1 MSLLSNI
8 QDTLKAL
15 NDCVEKSAEEIRKA
29 KADAQEVRQQL
40 LRSESSGR
48 YIRDD
53 QRLILSAPEI
63 LIGDL
68 TPNGEL
74 NTNDGHSVVIVRGNT
89 VRIEGAGNAD
99 NGIGSVITRA
109 SSIQQIAV
117 DPGADGSENVVK
129 FISEIVSKGRSIAL
143 DSENAPS
150 DAFARNAGAKVGITI
165 ASDSGVSISAH
176 KEVEADLKS
185 IDDKL
190 KTLEEKKSGI
200 KSSLSDLKSTLNLYS
215 KELQKVLDK
224 DDKIP
229 ADLDELRS
237 DLTSQYRCTMA
248 LEYYMPKIALAYDMY
263 YSALSNLAEVCRTI
277 KALKETKAELNK
289 VKGDFKTK
297 PNGNAI
303 NIESETINLISR
315 DGDGNIRAD
324 QGSRIHLQAQNITLE
339 SKDAKGALDP
349 KSHVKVAAQDIQLT
363 TANPKIDYD
372 AKTAEMPA
380 VGKVTVTSKEITL
393 EGVDYDEQ
401 KIDKPEEKEI
411 TEKALTKEGKI
422 LLRAESISSQS
433 TDTEGKATGKI
444 EINAKAVEVKS
455 FDVDKEKRTDT
466 ALAAGSTTVI
476 VSEKMLVG
484 SRDQQAKS
492 KQLQVAS
499 EKVAILAKD
508 TLEAQQEKG
517 LLQLKGGKAALSGS
531 ESAIYGKVKLEGDTT
546 INGKA
551 EIKGETKTPKA
562 TIDNLEAKS
571 SFKSPNISDGIAIP
585 GGPASAGSVSASL
598 KEEEIKQ

>member
-8 QDTLKAL
+8 QKTLKTL
-15 NDCVEKSAEEIRKA
+15 NDCVEKSADEIRRA
-29 KADAQEVRQQL
+29 KADVQMVRQ
-40 LRSESSGR
+40 EYFKEEDTVR
-48 YIRDD
+48 YIRSDH
-53 QRLILSAPEI
+53 RIILSAPEI

-68 TPNGEL
+68 DNQGEL
-74 NTNDGHSVVIVRGNT
+74 NTASGNSVVILRGNK
-89 VRIEGAGNAD
+89 VGLEGVGNAEE
-99 NGIGSVITRA
+99 GFGSVITRA
-109 SSIQQIAV
+109 SSIRQIAV
-117 DPGADGSENVVK
+117 DPGADGLENVVMP
-129 FISEIVSKGRSIAL
+129 ISEIVSKARCVAL

-150 DAFARNAGAKVGITI
+150 DVFARNASAPVGVAIV
-165 ASDSGVSISAH
+165 SDSGVSISANKSVEGNIQVIENKI
-176 KEVEADLKS
+176 KE
-185 IDDKL
+185 
-190 KTLEEKKSGI
+190 LENTKGNCKKSLSEH
-200 KSSLSDLKSTLNLYS
+200 KSDLEKYS

-224 DDKIP
+224 EDKVP
-229 ADLDELRS
+229 ADDYELRAN
-237 DLTSQYRCTMA
+237 LNSQYRVTAA
-248 LEYYMPKIALAYDMY
+248 LEYYLPLIQTSFDLY
-263 YSALSNLAEVCRTI
+263 YSNLSSLAEINRTL
-277 KALKETKAELNK
+277 KGLKETKDVISK
-289 VKGDFKTK
+289 KKGDFKTK
-297 PNGNAI
+297 PNGNGIVIAS
-303 NIESETINLISR
+303 ESISLISR
-315 DGDGNIRAD
+315 DGDGNIRTD
-324 QGSRIHLQAQNITLE
+324 EGSQIHLQAQNITLE

-363 TANPKIDYD
+363 TANPKIDNK
-372 AKTAEMPA
+372 ANTAEMPA

-393 EGVDYDEQ
+393 EGVDYDEK
-401 KIDKPEEKEI
+401 KINKPAEKEI

-422 LLRAESISSQS
+422 LLRAENISSQS

-466 ALAAGSTTVI
+466 ALAAGSTTII
-476 VSEKMLVG
+476 VSEKMLMG
-484 SRDQQAKS
+484 SRDQKVKS

-531 ESAIYGKVKLEGDTT
+531 ESAIYGKVKLEGDT
-546 INGKA
+546 IVNGKA

-562 TIDNLEAKS
+562 AIDNLEAKS

-598 KEEEIKQ
+598 QEEEIKQ

>member
-8 QDTLKAL
+8 QDTLKTL
-15 NDCVEKSAEEIRKA
+15 NDCVEKSAKEVHQA
-29 KADAQEVRQQL
+29 KADAQKMRLALQ
-40 LRSESSGR
+40 SETAGR

-53 QRLILSAPEI
+53 HRIILSAPEI

-68 TPNGEL
+68 SPSGVL
-74 NTNDGHSVVIVRGNT
+74 NTSEGYSVVVVRGNN
-89 VRIEGAGNAD
+89 VRLEGVGNA
-99 NGIGSVITRA
+99 NESIGSVVTRA
-109 SSIQQIAV
+109 SSIRQIAV
-117 DPGADGSENVVK
+117 DPGADGIESAVMP
-129 FISEIVSKGRSIAL
+129 ISEVVTKARSIAL
-143 DSENAPS
+143 DSEQTVS
-150 DAFARNAGAKVGITI
+150 DEFVRGCRTMA
-165 ASDSGVSISAH
+165 GVSISSDTGLLFSANQAVETDQKTIEDRL
-176 KEVEADLKS
+176 KE
-185 IDDKL
+185 
-190 KTLEEKKSGI
+190 LEGKKSTI
-200 KSSLSDLKSTLNLYS
+200 KNGLSDLKKNLAEYT
-215 KELQKVLDK
+215 KELQAVLDK

-229 ADLDELRS
+229 EDDDGLRS

-248 LEYYMPKIALAYDMY
+248 LEYYLPKITSAYDLY
-263 YSALSNLAEVCRTI
+263 YGSLSALAEVCRKI
-277 KALKETKAELNK
+277 KALKESKAELNK
-289 VKGDFKTK
+289 KKGDFKTK
-297 PNGNAI
+297 PNFNAI
-303 NIESETINLISR
+303 DIKSEMINIISM

-324 QGSRIHLQAQNITLE
+324 EGSQIHLQAQNITLE

-401 KIDKPEEKEI
+401 KIDKPAEKEI

>member
-8 QDTLKAL
+8 QNTLKAL
-15 NDCVEKSAEEIRKA
+15 NDCVEKSAREVHMA
-29 KADAQEVRQQL
+29 KANAQKMRLALQTEPA
-40 LRSESSGR
+40 GR

-53 QRLILSAPEI
+53 QRIILSAPEI

-68 TPNGEL
+68 SPSGVL
-74 NTNDGHSVVIVRGNT
+74 NTSDAYSVVVVRGNN
-89 VRIEGAGNAD
+89 VRLEGVGNA
-99 NGIGSVITRA
+99 NESIGSVVTRA
-109 SSIQQIAV
+109 SSIRQIAV
-117 DPGADGSENVVK
+117 DPGADGIESVVRP
-129 FISEIVSKGRSIAL
+129 ISEIVSKASSIAI
-143 DSENAPS
+143 DSEQTVS
-150 DAFARNAGAKVGITI
+150 DEFVRDNRTMA
-165 ASDSGVSISAH
+165 GVSISSDTCLSLSAH
-176 KEVEADLKS
+176 QAVETDLQTIEDRLKE
-185 IDDKL
+185 
-190 KTLEEKKSGI
+190 LEEKKSTI
-200 KSSLSDLKSTLNLYS
+200 KKGLSDLKDNLAEYS
-215 KELQKVLDK
+215 KELQEVLDK
-224 DDKIP
+224 DDRIP
-229 ADLDELRS
+229 KDDDDLRS
-237 DLTSQYRCTMA
+237 DLTSQYHYTMA
-248 LEYYMPKIALAYDMY
+248 LEYYMPRITSAFDMY
-263 YSALSNLAEVCRTI
+263 YSRLSALAEVCRKI
-277 KALKETKAELNK
+277 KALKEAKSDANK
-289 VKGDFKTK
+289 KKGDFKTK
-297 PNGNAI
+297 PNLNVIDIRSEAI
-303 NIESETINLISR
+303 NIISQ

-324 QGSRIHLQAQNITLE
+324 EGSQINLQAQNITLE
-339 SKDAKGALDP
+339 SKDDKGALDP

-393 EGVDYDEQ
+393 EGVDYDEK
-401 KIDKPEEKEI
+401 KIDKPAEKEI

-422 LLRAESISSQS
+422 LFRAENISSQS

-455 FDVDKEKRTDT
+455 FDVDKEKRTDKQ
-466 ALAAGSTTVI
+466 LAAGSTTVI
-476 VSEKMLVG
+476 VSEKMLMG

-562 TIDNLEAKS
+562 TIDNLEAKT

>member
-1 MSLLSNI
+1 MSILSNI

-15 NDCVEKSAEEIRKA
+15 NDCVEKSASEIRQA
-29 KADAQEVRQQL
+29 KAEAQQIRQEI
-40 LRSESSGR
+40 LRSETSGH

-53 QRLILSAPEI
+53 HRLILSAPEI
-63 LIGDL
+63 IIGDIS
-68 TPNGEL
+68 PNGVL
-74 NTNDGHSVVIVRGNT
+74 NTNDGHSIVVIRGNN
-89 VRIEGAGNAD
+89 VNLEGVGNVD
-99 NGIGSVITRA
+99 ESIGSVITRA
-109 SSIQQIAV
+109 ASIQQIAV
-117 DPGADGSENVVK
+117 DPGADGTESVVMP
-129 FISEIVSKGRSIAL
+129 ISEVVSKARNIAL
-143 DSENAPS
+143 DSEDTAS
-150 DAFARNAGAKVGITI
+150 EVFARNINSKVGITI
-165 ASDSGVSISAH
+165 TSDTSLSISAH
-176 KEVEADLKS
+176 KSVEEDIKS

-190 KTLEEKKSGI
+190 KVLDKSKSEIKK
-200 KSSLSDLKSTLNLYS
+200 SLSDQKSALSDYS

-229 ADLDELRS
+229 NDDDELRS
-237 DLTSQYRCTMA
+237 DLTSQYRVTMA
-248 LEYYMPKIALAYDMY
+248 LEYYMPKIASSFDSY
-263 YSALSNLAEVCRTI
+263 YSSLSELAEVSRTI
-277 KALKETKAELNK
+277 KALKESKDELDK
-289 VKGDFKTK
+289 IKGDFKTK
-297 PNGNAI
+297 PNHNTI
-303 NIESETINLISR
+303 EIESEMINIISQ

-324 QGSRIHLQAQNITLE
+324 EGSQINLQAQNITLE

-401 KIDKPEEKEI
+401 KIDKPAEKEI

>member
-15 NDCVEKSAEEIRKA
+15 NDCVEKSAKEVRQA
-29 KADAQEVRQQL
+29 KADAQQMRLALQ
-40 LRSESSGR
+40 SETVGR

-53 QRLILSAPEI
+53 HRIILSAPEI

-68 TPNGEL
+68 TPTGVL
-74 NTNDGHSVVIVRGNT
+74 NTSEGYSVVVVRGNN
-89 VRIEGAGNAD
+89 VRLEGVGNASES
-99 NGIGSVITRA
+99 IGSVVTRA
-109 SSIQQIAV
+109 SSIRQIAV
-117 DPGADGSENVVK
+117 DPGAEGIESVVMP
-129 FISEIVSKGRSIAL
+129 ISEIVSKARSIAI
-143 DSENAPS
+143 DSERTVS
-150 DAFARNAGAKVGITI
+150 DEFVRGSRTMA
-165 ASDSGVSISAH
+165 GVSISSDTGLSLSAH
-176 KEVEADLKS
+176 QAVENDLKTVEDRLKELEKQKSTIKSDLADLK
-185 IDDKL
+185 K
-190 KTLEEKKSGI
+190 
-200 KSSLSDLKSTLNLYS
+200 NLADYS
-215 KELQKVLDK
+215 KELQEVLDNDEIPEDI
-224 DDKIP
+224 DD
-229 ADLDELRS
+229 LRS
-237 DLTSQYRCTMA
+237 DLTSQYNVTMA
-248 LEYYMPKIALAYDMY
+248 LEYYMPKITSAFDIY
-263 YSALSNLAEVCRTI
+263 YSNLSVLAEVCRKI
-277 KALKETKAELNK
+277 KALKESKEDLNT

-297 PNGNAI
+297 PNFNSI
-303 NIESETINLISR
+303 NIKSEAINLISQ

-324 QGSRIHLQAQNITLE
+324 EGSQIHLQAQNITLE

-393 EGVDYDEQ
+393 EGVDYDEK
-401 KIDKPEEKEI
+401 KIDKPAEKEI

-476 VSEKMLVG
+476 VSEKMLMG

-546 INGKA
+546 VNGKA
-551 EIKGETKTPKA
+551 EIKGEIKTPKA

-598 KEEEIKQ
+598 QEEEIKQ

>member
-15 NDCVEKSAEEIRKA
+15 NDCVEKSAKEVRQA
-29 KADAQEVRQQL
+29 KADAQQMRLALQ
-40 LRSESSGR
+40 SETTGR

-53 QRLILSAPEI
+53 HRIILSAPEI

-68 TPNGEL
+68 SPTGVL
-74 NTNDGHSVVIVRGNT
+74 NTSVGSSVVVVRGNN
-89 VRIEGAGNAD
+89 VRLEGVGNASES
-99 NGIGSVITRA
+99 IGSVVTRA
-109 SSIQQIAV
+109 SSIRQIAV
-117 DPGADGSENVVK
+117 DPGADGIESVVMP
-129 FISEIVSKGRSIAL
+129 ISEIVSKARSVAI
-143 DSENAPS
+143 DSEQTVS
-150 DAFARNAGAKVGITI
+150 DEFVRGSRTMA
-165 ASDSGVSISAH
+165 GVSISSDTGLSLSAH
-176 KEVEADLKS
+176 QAVEADLKT
-185 IDDKL
+185 IEDRL
-190 KTLEEKKSGI
+190 KELEEKKSTI
-200 KSSLSDLKSTLNLYS
+200 KSDLSELKKNLADYS
-215 KELQKVLDK
+215 KKLQEVIDK
-224 DDKIP
+224 DEIP
-229 ADLDELRS
+229 EDIDGLRS
-237 DLTSQYRCTMA
+237 DLTSQYRVTMA
-248 LEYYMPKIALAYDMY
+248 LEYYMPKITSAFDIY
-263 YSALSNLAEVCRTI
+263 YSNLSALAEVCRKI
-277 KALKETKAELNK
+277 KALKESKEELDT

-297 PNGNAI
+297 PNFNAI
-303 NIESETINLISR
+303 EIESEMINIISK

-324 QGSRIHLQAQNITLE
+324 EGSQIHLQAQNITLE

-363 TANPKIDYD
+363 TANPKIDND

-380 VGKVTVTSKEITL
+380 VGKVTITSKEITI
-393 EGVDYDEQ
+393 EGVDYDEK

-571 SFKSPNISDGIAIP
+571 SLKSPNISDGIAIP